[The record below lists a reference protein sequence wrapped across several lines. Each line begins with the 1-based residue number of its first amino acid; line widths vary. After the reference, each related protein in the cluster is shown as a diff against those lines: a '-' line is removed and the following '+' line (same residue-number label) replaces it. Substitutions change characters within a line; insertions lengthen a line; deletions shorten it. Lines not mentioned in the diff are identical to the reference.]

1 MTLWVVKGG
10 RLGEREDRFL
20 DDGLIGIGW
29 EEMPDLAT
37 FADRETLKARYRE
50 VYPADSESRVAVQV
64 GQLWAFAHSMEVGN
78 LVVVPL
84 KTRSQIAVGKIAG
97 SYRHTEK
104 YGADMRHVRDVTWL
118 ARDLPRSRFDKDL
131 LYSFGSF
138 LGVSTVTR
146 HDAEARVQAVLA
158 GKKAEPVPPNAE
170 PVAELAAEGRDL
182 ARDAKDEIVEF
193 VRARFKGHDLAR
205 LVDGVLRAQGYVTHV
220 SPPGPDGGV
229 DIVAGTPPLGFGEP
243 RMVIQVK
250 SSDSP
255 VDVTVL
261 RALGGTMAKYRAEHG
276 LLVSWGG
283 FKDTVLREARNDF
296 FTLRLWDQEAL
307 LEALFGE
314 YERLDEELRAE
325 LPLKRIWV
333 VAREALAE

>member
-10 RLGEREDRFL
+10 KLGEREDRFL
-20 DDGLIGIGW
+20 DHGLIGIGW
-29 EEMPDLAT
+29 DDMPDLTT
-37 FADRETLKARYRE
+37 FADRESLKAKYRE
-50 VYPADSESRVAVQV
+50 IYPQDSEGRTAVQV
-64 GQLWAFAHSMEVGN
+64 GQLWAFAHSMQDGN

-84 KTRSQIAVGKIAG
+84 KTRSQIAVGKISGPYQHTAEFG
-97 SYRHTEK
+97 S
-104 YGADMRHVRDVTWL
+104 DMRHVRKVTWL
-118 ARDLPRSRFDKDL
+118 ARDLPRTRFDKDL
-131 LYSFGSF
+131 LFSFGSF

-158 GKKAEPVPPNAE
+158 GKQAAPLPPTTE
-170 PVAELAAEGRDL
+170 PVAESVVDGRDL
-182 ARDAKDEIVEF
+182 AREAKDEIVDL

-205 LVDGVLRAQGYVTHV
+205 LVDGVLRAKGYVTHV
-220 SPPGPDGGV
+220 SPPGADGGV

-243 RMVIQVK
+243 RIVVQVK

-255 VDVTVL
+255 ADVTVL
-261 RALGGTMAKYRAEHG
+261 RTLKGTMADFRAENG

-283 FKDTVLREARNDF
+283 FKDTVIREARNDF
-296 FTLRLWDQEAL
+296 FKLRLWNQEDL
-307 LEALFGE
+307 LDAIFSE

-333 VAREALAE
+333 VTREALAE